1 MGKQYNKVLKRS
13 RRKSYLKRKK
23 EAAAAKGKPKAK
35 AKAATKKSASKPS
48 S

>member
-1 MGKQYNKVLKRS
+1 MGKQYNKVLKRT

-23 EAAAAKGKPKAK
+23 EAAAAKGKPRAK
-35 AKAATKKSASKPS
+35 AKAAIKKSATKPS